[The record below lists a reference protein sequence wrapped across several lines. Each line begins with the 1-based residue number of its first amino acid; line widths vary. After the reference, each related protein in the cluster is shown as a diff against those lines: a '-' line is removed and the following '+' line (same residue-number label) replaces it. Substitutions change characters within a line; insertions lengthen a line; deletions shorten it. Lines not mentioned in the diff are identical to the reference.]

1 MVDGSPRAMMV
12 VVVVVVVVAFGSATT
27 ITSLVALEMAPPS
40 YRYWQG
46 IHLRE
51 EMHVLQYS

>member
-1 MVDGSPRAMMV
+1 MVDGSPQAMM
-12 VVVVVVVVAFGSATT
+12 VVVVAFGSATK